1 MTVVVLLAGL
11 ALALLGA
18 TAGVALVAVGQTEA
32 ARAASSELRGGR
44 ADERWFRE
52 AEHQLAAA
60 SALTALGAV
69 LVGSGAAALAAGL
82 TWPVALALT
91 AVAGVP
97 AALAAAHLLP
107 RRLGAARPDR
117 AVALLLPLLRPF
129 GAVMRLL
136 LPSRGADAGDALAD
150 VWHEGLATGV
160 GSRDQLALAGG
171 VLAVRARTVRDVM
184 TPRTDVVA
192 VAEEASLE
200 DITGVFT
207 QSGYSRLP
215 VYRGTLDEIV
225 GMLHAFDLFKLR
237 PGDPLPV
244 RPVAVTPASRSAAA
258 LLVDMQRER
267 RHLAVVL
274 DEFGG
279 TLGIVSLEDLLEEL
293 VGEIYDEH
301 DEAVRAA
308 GEGEAL
314 FLEADGGTPVAA
326 VAERFGV
333 TLDASRATTV
343 AGLLAEAAGRIPRV
357 GERFLLEGLEFDVVQ
372 ASPAR
377 AERVL
382 VRPGPVVAIPLPR
395 RAP

>member
-1 MTVVVLLAGL
+1 MTVLVLLAGL
-11 ALALLGA
+11 VLALLGA
-18 TAGVALVAVGQTEA
+18 TAGVALVAVGQAEA

-69 LVGSGAAALAAGL
+69 LVGAGAAALAAGL
-82 TWPVALALT
+82 TWPVALVLT

-107 RRLGAARPDR
+107 RRLGSARPER
-117 AVALLLPLLRPF
+117 AVGLLLPLLRPF
-129 GAVMRLL
+129 GTTMRLL

-150 VWHEGLATGV
+150 VWHEGVATGV
-160 GSRDQLALAGG
+160 GSRDQLAMAGG
-171 VLAVRARTVRDVM
+171 VLAFRARTVRDVM
-184 TPRTDVVA
+184 TPRTDVMA

-200 DITGVFT
+200 DITQVFT

-215 VYRGTLDEIV
+215 VYRGTLDEII
-225 GMLHAFDLFKLR
+225 GMLHAFDLFKLH

-244 RPVAVTPASRSAAA
+244 RPVAVTPGSRSAAA

-301 DEAVRAA
+301 DEAVRAP
-308 GEGEAL
+308 GEGEPGL
-314 FLEADGGTPVAA
+314 LEADGGTPVAA
-326 VAERFGV
+326 VAAHFGV
-333 TLDASRATTV
+333 ALDASRATTV
-343 AGLLAEAAGRIPRV
+343 AGLLAGAAGRIPRA

-377 AERVL
+377 AERIL
-382 VRPGPVVAIPLPR
+382 IRPGPVVAVPLPR
-395 RAP
+395 RTP

>member
-1 MTVVVLLAGL
+1 MTVIVLLAGL

-18 TAGVALVAVGQTEA
+18 TAGVALVAVGQAEA

-69 LVGSGAAALAAGL
+69 LVGAGTAALAAGL
-82 TWPVALALT
+82 TWPVALGLS

-97 AALAAAHLLP
+97 AAIAAAHLLP
-107 RRLGAARPDR
+107 RRLGAARPER

-160 GSRDQLALAGG
+160 GSRDQLAMAGG
-171 VLAVRARTVRDVM
+171 VLAFRARTVRDVM

-200 DITGVFT
+200 DITQVFT

-225 GMLHAFDLFKLR
+225 GMLHAFDLFKLH

-308 GEGEAL
+308 GEGEAV
-314 FLEADGGTPVAA
+314 FLEADGATPVAA

-333 TLDASRATTV
+333 ALDASRATTV
-343 AGLLAEAAGRIPRV
+343 AGLLAEAAGRIPRA
-357 GERFLLEGLEFDVVQ
+357 GERFLLEGLEFDVVR

-377 AERVL
+377 AERIL
-382 VRPGPVVAIPLPR
+382 VRPGPVAAVPLPR
-395 RAP
+395 RVP

>member
-1 MTVVVLLAGL
+1 MTGLVLLAGL
-11 ALALLGA
+11 VLALLGA
-18 TAGVALVAVGQTEA
+18 TAGVALVAVGQAAA
-32 ARAASSELRGGR
+32 ARAASSELRGIR
-44 ADERWFRE
+44 ADERWFRA

-69 LVGSGAAALAAGL
+69 LVGAGAAALAAGL
-82 TWPVALALT
+82 TWPVALLLT

-97 AALAAAHLLP
+97 AALGAAHLLP
-107 RRLGAARPDR
+107 RRLGSARPER
-117 AVALLLPLLRPF
+117 VVALLLPLLRPF
-129 GAVMRLL
+129 GAAMRLL

-160 GSRDQLALAGG
+160 GSRDQLAMAGG
-171 VLAVRARTVRDVM
+171 VLAFRARSVRDVM

-200 DITGVFT
+200 DITQVFT

-215 VYRGTLDEIV
+215 VYRGTLDEII
-225 GMLHAFDLFKLR
+225 GMLHAFDLFKLH

-244 RPVAVTPASRSAAA
+244 RPVAVTPGSRSAAA

-301 DEAVRAA
+301 DEAVRHE
-308 GEGEAL
+308 GEGEPA
-314 FLEADGGTPVAA
+314 FLEADGSTPVAA
-326 VAERFGV
+326 VAARFGV
-333 TLDASRATTV
+333 ALDLSRATTV
-343 AGLLAEAAGRIPRV
+343 AGLLAEAAGRIPRP

-372 ASPAR
+372 ATPAR
-377 AERVL
+377 AERIL
-382 VRPGPVVAIPLPR
+382 VRPGPVVAVPLSRSNP
-395 RAP
+395 

>member
-69 LVGSGAAALAAGL
+69 LVGAGAAALAAGL
-82 TWPVALALT
+82 TWPVALGLT

-160 GSRDQLALAGG
+160 GSRDQLAMAGG
-171 VLAVRARTVRDVM
+171 VLAFRARTVRDVM

-192 VAEEASLE
+192 VSEEASL
-200 DITGVFT
+200 DGITEVFT

-225 GMLHAFDLFKLR
+225 GMLHAFDLFKLH

-267 RHLAVVL
+267 RHLAVAL

-308 GEGEAL
+308 GEGEAVL
-314 FLEADGGTPVAA
+314 LEADGGTPVAA

-343 AGLLAEAAGRIPRV
+343 AGLLAEAAGRIPRA

-377 AERVL
+377 AERIL

-395 RAP
+395 RVP

>member
-1 MTVVVLLAGL
+1 VTAVVLLAGL
-11 ALALLGA
+11 GLALLGA
-18 TAGVALVAVGQTEA
+18 TAGVALVAVGQAEA

-44 ADERWFRE
+44 ADARWFRE

-69 LVGSGAAALAAGL
+69 LVGAGAAALAAGL
-82 TWPVALALT
+82 TWPVALGLT

-107 RRLGAARPDR
+107 RRLGAARPER

-136 LPSRGADAGDALAD
+136 LPSRGGDAGDALAD

-160 GSRDQLALAGG
+160 GSRDQLAMAGG
-171 VLAVRARTVRDVM
+171 VLAFRARTVRDVM
-184 TPRTDVVA
+184 TPRTDIVA

-200 DITGVFT
+200 DITRVFT

-225 GMLHAFDLFKLR
+225 GMLHAFDLFKLH

-308 GEGEAL
+308 GEGEAV
-314 FLEADGGTPVAA
+314 FLEADGATPVAA

-333 TLDASRATTV
+333 ALDASRATTV
-343 AGLLAEAAGRIPRV
+343 AGLLAEAAGRIPRT
-357 GERFLLEGLEFDVVQ
+357 GERFLLEGLEFDVVR

-382 VRPGPVVAIPLPR
+382 VRPGPVVAVPLPR
-395 RAP
+395 RVP

>member
-1 MTVVVLLAGL
+1 VTVLVLLGGL
-11 ALALLGA
+11 VLALLGA
-18 TAGVALVAVGQTEA
+18 TAGVALVAVGQAEA

-44 ADERWFRE
+44 ADERWFRD

-69 LVGSGAAALAAGL
+69 LVGAGAAALAAGL

-107 RRLGAARPDR
+107 RRLGSARPDR

-129 GAVMRLL
+129 GTAMRLL

-150 VWHEGLATGV
+150 VWHEGVATGV
-160 GSRDQLALAGG
+160 GSRDQLAMAGG
-171 VLAVRARTVRDVM
+171 VLAFRARTVRDVM

-200 DITGVFT
+200 DITQVFT

-215 VYRGTLDEIV
+215 VYRGTLDEII
-225 GMLHAFDLFKLR
+225 GMLHAFDLFKLH

-244 RPVAVTPASRSAAA
+244 RPVAVTPGSRSAAA

-301 DEAVRAA
+301 DEAVRVG
-308 GEGEAL
+308 GEGEPAV
-314 FLEADGGTPVAA
+314 LEADGGTPVAA
-326 VAERFGV
+326 VAARFGV
-333 TLDASRATTV
+333 PLDGSRATTV
-343 AGLLAEAAGRIPRV
+343 AGLLAEAAGRIPRP
-357 GERFLLEGLEFDVVQ
+357 GERFLFEGLEFDVVQ

-377 AERVL
+377 AERIL
-382 VRPGPVVAIPLPR
+382 IRPGPVAAVPLPR
-395 RAP
+395 RTT